1 MLPEPIIKG
10 ASPLPVSGSSPPKT
24 EVAEN
29 TARSAN
35 VIEIML
41 KERLEAKGV
50 EMEGIVAFEVRIV

>member
-1 MLPEPIIKG
+1 MLPEPIISG
-10 ASPLPVSGSSPPKT
+10 ASPLPVSGSSPPET

-35 VIEIML
+35 VMEIML

-50 EMEGIVAFEVRIV
+50 EMEGIVVFKVRVV